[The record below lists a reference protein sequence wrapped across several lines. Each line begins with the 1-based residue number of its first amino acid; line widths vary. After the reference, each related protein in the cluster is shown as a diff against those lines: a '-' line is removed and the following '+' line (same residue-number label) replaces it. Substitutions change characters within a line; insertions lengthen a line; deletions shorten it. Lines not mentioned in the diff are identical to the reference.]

1 MRDNKHARAKRK
13 ERRRRERREE
23 SVCLCDIFIPE
34 LKACTASGVG
44 PMQLPTLDN
53 QVYDVWFS
61 KHGVVEFCFVC
72 GRFLQL
78 HIFCGNEVNI
88 PLRLEIFSPL
98 EQQTFSVCTAVSGFR
113 PLLVHL

>member
-1 MRDNKHARAKRK
+1 MGRVCVCVIFSFLNSKPVQPPVWVLCSCPRLIIRYTTFGFLSM
-13 ERRRRERREE
+13 E
-23 SVCLCDIFIPE
+23 SSSFVLC
-34 LKACTASGVG
+34 V
-44 PMQLPTLDN
+44 
-53 QVYDVWFS
+53 
-61 KHGVVEFCFVC
+61 
-72 GRFLQL
+72 RFLQL